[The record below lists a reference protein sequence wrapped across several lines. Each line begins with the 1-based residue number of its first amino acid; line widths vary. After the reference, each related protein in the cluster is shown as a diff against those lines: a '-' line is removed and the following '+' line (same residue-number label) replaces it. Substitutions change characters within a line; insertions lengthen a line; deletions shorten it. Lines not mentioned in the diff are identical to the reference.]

1 MAMHDVIHVPSQ
13 VPVMTLPNAVLFP
26 HAVMTLHI
34 FEERYRTMLEDVLSR
49 DCLFAVAL
57 LDEGRAKL
65 SDAFEP
71 PCDTATVGI
80 VRACQKRNDG
90 TSNLLLQGFSRV
102 FIKEIVRE
110 EPYRLISVAPL
121 KSFPIPG
128 LDAVKGYREKILK
141 LLRSRGKLDP
151 DGPEQVIEYLEKI
164 EETEAF
170 IDLASNILCR
180 EVKLKQKLLSTLE
193 TKKRY
198 QLLLAQLETDLREAI
213 ILNELK
219 GDLSDD
225 DIALN

>member
-1 MAMHDVIHVPSQ
+1 MNHLICVPPQ

-49 DCLFAVAL
+49 DFLFAVAL
-57 LDEGRAKL
+57 LDEGQAKL
-65 SDAFEP
+65 SDTFEP

-80 VRACQKRNDG
+80 VRACQKRHDG

-102 FIKEIVRE
+102 SIKGIVRE

-121 KSFPIPG
+121 ESFPNSN
-128 LDAVKGYREKILK
+128 LDVVKGFRKRVLQLLK
-141 LLRSRGKLDP
+141 AKGKLDP
-151 DGPEQVIEYLEKI
+151 EGPEQIFQYLEKI
-164 EETEAF
+164 EETDAF

-180 EVKLKQKLLSTLE
+180 EVRLKQKLLSTLE
-193 TKKRY
+193 TNKRY
-198 QLLLAQLETDLREAI
+198 QLLLAQLETELREAI
-213 ILNELK
+213 MLDELK
-219 GDLSDD
+219 GDLSED